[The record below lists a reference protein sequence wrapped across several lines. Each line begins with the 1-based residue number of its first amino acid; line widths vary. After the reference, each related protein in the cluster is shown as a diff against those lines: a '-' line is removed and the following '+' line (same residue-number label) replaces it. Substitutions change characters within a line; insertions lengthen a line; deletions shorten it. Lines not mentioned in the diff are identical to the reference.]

1 VKVSVGGRVVMVEVK
16 VRGVGRLESSVRVL
30 R

>member
-16 VRGVGRLESSVRVL
+16 FRGVGRSEASVRVF

>member
-1 VKVSVGGRVVMVEVK
+1 MKVSVGGRVVMLEVK
-16 VRGVGRLESSVRVL
+16 FRGAGRLESSVRVL